1 MKIKVLVIDDSAL
14 IRNILKEIINEQ
26 QDMMVVG
33 SAPDP
38 LVAREMIRTLNPD
51 VLTLDIEMPNMNG
64 LSFLKRLM
72 RVRPMPVVMLSSHTQ
87 EGTDIAFRALAMGA
101 VDFVGKPVAGE
112 TTDDDYTQLIV
123 EKIRG
128 AYAARDKIEP
138 LDINRATGDA
148 DEVLPMLGNA
158 SVAQTKIIVI
168 GASTGGAEALKDIL
182 TAMPD
187 DCPPIYI
194 AQHMP
199 GTFTKLFAKRLDGL
213 CKLTVKEAEDDEPAL
228 PGHAYVAP
236 GGFHLRVERHGAR
249 GYGIKLG
256 QDAPVNLH
264 RPSVD
269 VLFRSAAE
277 SAAADAV
284 GVILTGM
291 GKDGALGMLQLRQT
305 GAYTIAQDEASS
317 IVFGMPKEAIEIGA
331 AATIAPL
338 NQIARRI
345 MSNLAGVD
353 SDQAAPIG
361 SSKLNA

>member
-26 QDMMVVG
+26 ADMMVVG
-33 SAPDP
+33 AAPDP
-38 LVAREMIRTLNPD
+38 LIAREMIRTLNPD

-64 LSFLKRLM
+64 LSFLRRLM

-87 EGTDIAFRALAMGA
+87 EGSDVAFRALAMGA
-101 VDFVGKPVAGE
+101 VDFVGKPTSASGADE
-112 TTDDDYTQLIV
+112 DYAQLIV

-138 LDINRATGDA
+138 LDINRAVDA
-148 DEVLPMLGNA
+148 DEVLPLLGNNL
-158 SVAQTKIIVI
+158 QLTNRIIFM

-182 TAMPD
+182 VSMPED
-187 DCPPIYI
+187 SPAILI

-199 GTFTKLFAKRLDGL
+199 ATFTKLFAKRLDGL
-213 CKLTVKEAEDDEPAL
+213 CKITVKEAEDEEAVL

-236 GGFHLRVERHGAR
+236 GGFHLRVERYAGR

-256 QDAPVNLH
+256 ADAPVNLH

-269 VLFRSAAE
+269 VLFQSAAE
-277 SAAADAV
+277 AAGADAI

-291 GKDGALGMLQLRQT
+291 GKDGAKGLLAMRSN
-305 GAYTIAQDEASS
+305 GAFTIAQDEASS
-317 IVFGMPKEAIEIGA
+317 IVFGMPKEAIELGA
-331 AATIAPL
+331 AEVVAPL
-338 NQIARRI
+338 SQISRKIVNRLSGA
-345 MSNLAGVD
+345 D
-353 SDQAAPIG
+353 
-361 SSKLNA
+361 

>member
-26 QDMMVVG
+26 PDMTVVG

-38 LVAREMIRTLNPD
+38 LVAREMIRSLNPD

-87 EGTDIAFRALAMGA
+87 EGSDIAFRALAMGA

-138 LDINRATGDA
+138 LDITRAAGDA

-158 SVAQTKIIVI
+158 GVAQSKVIVI
-168 GASTGGAEALKDIL
+168 GASTGGAEALKEIL
-182 TAMPD
+182 MAMPD
-187 DCPPIYI
+187 DCPPILI

-213 CKLTVKEAEDDEPAL
+213 CKITVKEAEDEEPAL

-236 GGFHLRVERHGAR
+236 GGFHLRVERNGGR
-249 GYGIKLG
+249 GYGIKLA

-269 VLFRSAAE
+269 VLFNSAAE
-277 SAAADAV
+277 FAGPDAV
-284 GVILTGM
+284 GAILTGM
-291 GKDGALGMLQLRQT
+291 GKDGAVGLLAMKKK
-305 GAYTIAQDEASS
+305 GAFTIAQDEASS

-331 AATIAPL
+331 VDAIAPL

-345 MSNLAGVD
+345 MSQLAGVGND
-353 SDQAAPIG
+353 RPGTQGGKTNS
-361 SSKLNA
+361 

>member
-26 QDMMVVG
+26 PDMIVVG
-33 SAPDP
+33 AAPDP
-38 LVAREMIRTLNPD
+38 LIAREMIRSLNPD

-72 RVRPMPVVMLSSHTQ
+72 RVKPMPVVMLSSHTQ
-87 EGTDIAFRALAMGA
+87 EGSDIAFRALAMGA

-112 TTDDDYTQLIV
+112 TNDDDYAQLIV

-128 AYAARDKIEP
+128 AYAARDKIQP
-138 LDINRATGDA
+138 LDINRAVDA
-148 DEVLPMLGNA
+148 DAVLPMLR
-158 SVAQTKIIVI
+158 SVEATQSRVIVI

-182 TAMPD
+182 VAVPE
-187 DCPPIYI
+187 DCPPILI

-213 CKLTVKEAEDDEPAL
+213 CKITVKEAEDNEPVL

-236 GGFHLRVERHGAR
+236 GGFHLRLERFGAR
-249 GYGIKLG
+249 GYGIKIG
-256 QDAPVNLH
+256 SDAAVNLH

-269 VLFRSAAE
+269 VLFNSAAE
-277 SAAADAV
+277 SAGADAI

-291 GKDGALGMLQLRQT
+291 GKDGAKGLLAMRRK
-305 GAYTIAQDEASS
+305 GAFTLAQDEASC
-317 IVFGMPKEAIEIGA
+317 IVFGMPKEAIDIGA
-331 AATIAPL
+331 AEMVAPL
-338 NQIARRI
+338 HLIARRI
-345 MSNLAGVD
+345 MSNLAGAG
-353 SDQAAPIG
+353 SDNTG
-361 SSKLNA
+361 SHGGDKTNA

>member
-26 QDMMVVG
+26 TDMTVVG

-38 LVAREMIRTLNPD
+38 LVAREMIRSLNPD
-51 VLTLDIEMPNMNG
+51 VLTLDIEMPHMNG

-87 EGTDIAFRALAMGA
+87 EGSDIAFRALAMGA

-112 TTDDDYTQLIV
+112 ATDDDYAQLIV

-138 LDINRATGDA
+138 LDITRAVDA
-148 DEVLPMLGNA
+148 DEVLPMLGSA
-158 SVAQTKIIVI
+158 ATAQSRVILI

-182 TAMPD
+182 ITLPE
-187 DCPPIYI
+187 DCPPILI

-213 CKLTVKEAEDDEPAL
+213 CKVTVKEAENNEPVL

-236 GGFHLRVERHGAR
+236 GGFHLRLERFGAR
-249 GYGIKLG
+249 GYGIG
-256 QDAPVNLH
+256 IGSDAAVNLH

-269 VLFRSAAE
+269 VLFHSAAD
-277 SAAADAV
+277 AAGADAV

-291 GKDGALGMLQLRQT
+291 GKDGAQGLLAMRKA
-305 GAYTIAQDEASS
+305 GAFTLAQDEASC
-317 IVFGMPKEAIEIGA
+317 IVFGMPKEAIDIGA
-331 AATIAPL
+331 AEMVAPL
-338 NQIARRI
+338 NLIARRV
-345 MSNLAGVD
+345 MSHLAGVG
-353 SDQAAPIG
+353 SDNSNG
-361 SSKLNA
+361 GGDKTSV

>member
-26 QDMMVVG
+26 PDMTVVG
-33 SAPDP
+33 AAPDP

-87 EGTDIAFRALAMGA
+87 EGSDIAFRALAMGA

-112 TTDDDYTQLIV
+112 GGEEDYPHLIV
-123 EKIRG
+123 EKIR
-128 AYAARDKIEP
+128 AAHAARDKIVP
-138 LDINRATGDA
+138 LDISRAVDA
-148 DEVLPMLGNA
+148 DEVLPNIGNSA
-158 SVAQTKIIVI
+158 VTQNNIIVI

-182 TAMPD
+182 TAMPE
-187 DCPPIYI
+187 DCPPILI

-213 CKLTVKEAEDDEPAL
+213 CKIAVKEAEDEEPAL

-236 GGFHLRVERHGAR
+236 GGFHLRLERYGKR
-249 GYGIKLG
+249 GYGIKLS
-256 QDAPVNLH
+256 QDPPVNLH

-269 VLFRSAAE
+269 VLFDSAAE
-277 SAAADAV
+277 NAESDAV

-291 GKDGALGMLQLRQT
+291 GKDGAQGLLHMRQKGSFT
-305 GAYTIAQDEASS
+305 LAQDEATS
-317 IVFGMPKEAIEIGA
+317 IVFGMPKEAIELGA
-331 AATIAPL
+331 AVAVAPL
-338 NQIARRI
+338 PMIARRI
-345 MSNLAGVD
+345 LSHLAGAD
-353 SDQAAPIG
+353 SPAGVATGGKIG
-361 SSKLNA
+361 V

>member
-1 MKIKVLVIDDSAL
+1 MKIKVLVVDDSAL

-26 QDMMVVG
+26 TDMIVVG
-33 SAPDP
+33 AAPDP
-38 LVAREMIRTLNPD
+38 LVAREMIRSLNPD

-87 EGTDIAFRALAMGA
+87 EGSDIAFRALAMGA

-112 TTDDDYTQLIV
+112 SSDDDYAQLIV

-138 LDINRATGDA
+138 LDINRAVDA
-148 DEVLPMLGNA
+148 DEVLPMLGRA
-158 SVAQTKIIVI
+158 ATTQSRVILI

-182 TAMPD
+182 VTLPE
-187 DCPPIYI
+187 DCPPILI

-213 CKLTVKEAEDDEPAL
+213 CKITVKEAENEEPVL

-236 GGFHLRVERHGAR
+236 GGFHLRIERFGAR
-249 GYGIKLG
+249 GYGIKIG
-256 QDAPVNLH
+256 NDAAVNLH

-269 VLFRSAAE
+269 VLFNSAAE
-277 SAAADAV
+277 SAGADAI

-291 GKDGALGMLQLRQT
+291 GKDGAQGLLAMRKQ
-305 GAYTIAQDEASS
+305 GAFTLAQDEASS
-317 IVFGMPKEAIEIGA
+317 IVFGMPKEAIDIGA
-331 AATIAPL
+331 AEMVAPL
-338 NQIARRI
+338 NLIARRI
-345 MSNLAGVD
+345 MSNLAGVGND
-353 SDQAAPIG
+353 VGGDGAAD
-361 SSKLNA
+361 KTNE

>member
-14 IRNILKEIINEQ
+14 IRSILKEIINEQ
-26 QDMMVVG
+26 TDMMVVG
-33 SAPDP
+33 AAPDP
-38 LVAREMIRTLNPD
+38 LVAREMIRSLNPD

-87 EGTDIAFRALAMGA
+87 EGSDIAFRALAMGA

-112 TTDDDYTQLIV
+112 TTDDDYAQLIV

-138 LDINRATGDA
+138 LDINRAVDA
-148 DEVLPMLGNA
+148 DEVLPMLGSA
-158 SVAQTKIIVI
+158 AVAQSRVIVI

-182 TAMPD
+182 VTVPE
-187 DCPPIYI
+187 DCPPILI

-213 CKLTVKEAEDDEPAL
+213 CKITVKEAEDHEPVL

-236 GGFHLRVERHGAR
+236 GGFHLRLERFGTR
-249 GYGIKLG
+249 GYGIKIG
-256 QDAPVNLH
+256 SDAAVNLH

-269 VLFRSAAE
+269 VLFN
-277 SAAADAV
+277 SAAASAGADAI

-291 GKDGALGMLQLRQT
+291 GKDGAQGLLAMRKA
-305 GAYTIAQDEASS
+305 GAFTLAQDEASC
-317 IVFGMPKEAIEIGA
+317 IVFGMPKEAIDIGA
-331 AATIAPL
+331 AEMVAPL
-338 NQIARRI
+338 NMIARRI
-345 MSNLAGVD
+345 MSNLAGVGND
-353 SDQAAPIG
+353 NPVNGGGD
-361 SSKLNA
+361 KTNE

>member
-1 MKIKVLVIDDSAL
+1 MKIKVLVVDDSAL

-26 QDMMVVG
+26 SDMIVVG
-33 SAPDP
+33 AAPDP
-38 LVAREMIRTLNPD
+38 LVAREMIRSLNPD

-87 EGTDIAFRALAMGA
+87 EGSDIAFRALAMGA

-112 TTDDDYTQLIV
+112 SSDDDYAQLIV

-138 LDINRATGDA
+138 LDINRAVDA
-148 DEVLPMLGNA
+148 DEVLPMLGRA
-158 SVAQTKIIVI
+158 ALTQSRVIVM

-182 TAMPD
+182 ITLPE
-187 DCPPIYI
+187 DCPPILI

-213 CKLTVKEAEDDEPAL
+213 CKITVKEAENEEPAL

-236 GGFHLRVERHGAR
+236 GGFHLRLERFGAR
-249 GYGIKLG
+249 GYGIKIG
-256 QDAPVNLH
+256 SDAAVNLH

-269 VLFRSAAE
+269 VLFNSAAE
-277 SAAADAV
+277 SAGADAI

-291 GKDGALGMLQLRQT
+291 GKDGAHGLLAMRRQ
-305 GAYTIAQDEASS
+305 GAFTLAQDEASS
-317 IVFGMPKEAIEIGA
+317 IVFGMPKEAIDIGA
-331 AATIAPL
+331 AEMVAPL
-338 NQIARRI
+338 NLIARRI
-345 MSNLAGVD
+345 MSNLAGVGND
-353 SDQAAPIG
+353 VGGDGAAD
-361 SSKLNA
+361 KTNE

>member
-14 IRNILKEIINEQ
+14 IRSILKEIINEQ
-26 QDMMVVG
+26 TDMMVVG
-33 SAPDP
+33 AAPDP
-38 LVAREMIRTLNPD
+38 LVAREMIRSLNPD

-87 EGTDIAFRALAMGA
+87 EGSDIAFRALAMGA

-112 TTDDDYTQLIV
+112 TTDDDYAQLIV

-138 LDINRATGDA
+138 LDINRAVDA
-148 DEVLPMLGNA
+148 DEVLPMLGSA
-158 SVAQTKIIVI
+158 ATTQSRVIVI

-182 TAMPD
+182 VTVPE
-187 DCPPIYI
+187 DCPPILI

-213 CKLTVKEAEDDEPAL
+213 CKITVKEAEDHEPVL

-236 GGFHLRVERHGAR
+236 GGFHLRLERFGTR
-249 GYGIKLG
+249 GYGIKIG
-256 QDAPVNLH
+256 SDAAVNLH

-269 VLFRSAAE
+269 VLFNSAAE
-277 SAAADAV
+277 SAGADAI

-291 GKDGALGMLQLRQT
+291 GKDGAQGLLAMRKA
-305 GAYTIAQDEASS
+305 GAFTLAQDEASC
-317 IVFGMPKEAIEIGA
+317 IVFGMPKEAIDIGA
-331 AATIAPL
+331 AEMVAPL
-338 NQIARRI
+338 NMIARRI
-345 MSNLAGVD
+345 MSNLAGVGND
-353 SDQAAPIG
+353 NSVNGGGD
-361 SSKLNA
+361 KTNE

>member
-1 MKIKVLVIDDSAL
+1 MKIKVLVVDDSAL

-26 QDMMVVG
+26 SDMIVVG
-33 SAPDP
+33 AAPDP
-38 LVAREMIRTLNPD
+38 LVAREMIRSLNPD

-87 EGTDIAFRALAMGA
+87 EGSDIAFRALAMGA

-112 TTDDDYTQLIV
+112 SSDDDYAQLIV

-138 LDINRATGDA
+138 LDINRAVDA
-148 DEVLPMLGNA
+148 DEVLPMLGRA
-158 SVAQTKIIVI
+158 ALTQSRVIVM

-182 TAMPD
+182 ITLPE
-187 DCPPIYI
+187 DCPPILI

-199 GTFTKLFAKRLDGL
+199 GTLTKLFAKRLDGL
-213 CKLTVKEAEDDEPAL
+213 CKITVKEAENEEPAL

-236 GGFHLRVERHGAR
+236 GGFHLRLERFGAR
-249 GYGIKLG
+249 GYGIKIG
-256 QDAPVNLH
+256 SDAAVNLH

-269 VLFRSAAE
+269 VLFNSAAE
-277 SAAADAV
+277 SAGADAI

-291 GKDGALGMLQLRQT
+291 GKDGAHGLLAMRRQ
-305 GAYTIAQDEASS
+305 GAFTLAQDEASS
-317 IVFGMPKEAIEIGA
+317 IVFGMPKEAIDIGA
-331 AATIAPL
+331 AEMVAPL
-338 NQIARRI
+338 NLIARRI
-345 MSNLAGVD
+345 MSNLAGVGND
-353 SDQAAPIG
+353 VGDDGAAD
-361 SSKLNA
+361 KTNE

>member
-1 MKIKVLVIDDSAL
+1 MKIKVLVVDDSAL

-26 QDMMVVG
+26 SDMIVVG
-33 SAPDP
+33 AAPDP
-38 LVAREMIRTLNPD
+38 LVAREMIRSLNPD

-87 EGTDIAFRALAMGA
+87 EGSDIAFRALAMGA

-112 TTDDDYTQLIV
+112 SSDDDYAQLIV

-138 LDINRATGDA
+138 LDINRAVDA
-148 DEVLPMLGNA
+148 DEVLPMLGHA
-158 SVAQTKIIVI
+158 ALTQSRVIVM

-182 TAMPD
+182 ITLPE
-187 DCPPIYI
+187 DCPPILI

-213 CKLTVKEAEDDEPAL
+213 CKITVKEAENEEPAL

-236 GGFHLRVERHGAR
+236 GGFHLRLERFGAR
-249 GYGIKLG
+249 GYGIKIG
-256 QDAPVNLH
+256 SDAAVNLH

-269 VLFRSAAE
+269 VLFNSAAE
-277 SAAADAV
+277 SAGADAI

-291 GKDGALGMLQLRQT
+291 GKDGAHGLLAMRRQ
-305 GAYTIAQDEASS
+305 GAFTLAQDEASS
-317 IVFGMPKEAIEIGA
+317 IVFGMPKEAIDIGA
-331 AATIAPL
+331 AEMVAPL
-338 NQIARRI
+338 NLIARRI
-345 MSNLAGVD
+345 MSNLAGVGND
-353 SDQAAPIG
+353 VGGDGAAD
-361 SSKLNA
+361 KTNE

>member
-26 QDMMVVG
+26 SDMTVVG

-38 LVAREMIRTLNPD
+38 LVAREMIRSLNPD

-87 EGTDIAFRALAMGA
+87 EGSDIAFRALAMGA

-138 LDINRATGDA
+138 LDINRAVDA
-148 DEVLPMLGNA
+148 DEVLPNLGNTN
-158 SVAQTKIIVI
+158 VAQSKLIAI

-182 TAMPD
+182 TAMPE
-187 DCPPIYI
+187 DCPPILI

-213 CKLTVKEAEDDEPAL
+213 CKITVKEAEDEEPAL

-236 GGFHLRVERHGAR
+236 GGFHLRVERHGSR
-249 GYGIKLG
+249 GYGVKLA
-256 QDAPVNLH
+256 QDPPVNLH

-269 VLFRSAAE
+269 VLFQSTAE
-277 SAAADAV
+277 MVGGDAV

-291 GKDGALGMLQLRQT
+291 GKDGAAGLLAMRQK
-305 GAYTIAQDEASS
+305 GAFTIAQDEASS

-331 AATIAPL
+331 AMTISPL
-338 NQIARRI
+338 NQVARRI
-345 MSNLAGVD
+345 MSHLAGV
-353 SDQAAPIG
+353 SGETASTEG
-361 SSKLNA
+361 GKTSV

>member
-1 MKIKVLVIDDSAL
+1 MKIKVLVVDDSAL

-26 QDMMVVG
+26 SDMIVVG
-33 SAPDP
+33 AAPDP
-38 LVAREMIRTLNPD
+38 LVAREMIRSLNPD

-87 EGTDIAFRALAMGA
+87 EGSDIAFRALAMGA

-112 TTDDDYTQLIV
+112 SSDDDYAQLIV

-138 LDINRATGDA
+138 LDINRAVDA
-148 DEVLPMLGNA
+148 DEVLPMLGRA
-158 SVAQTKIIVI
+158 ALTQSRVIVM

-182 TAMPD
+182 ITLPE
-187 DCPPIYI
+187 DCPPILI

-213 CKLTVKEAEDDEPAL
+213 CKITVKEAENEEPAL

-236 GGFHLRVERHGAR
+236 GGFHLRLERFGAR
-249 GYGIKLG
+249 GYGIKIG
-256 QDAPVNLH
+256 SDAAVNLH

-269 VLFRSAAE
+269 VLFNSAAE
-277 SAAADAV
+277 SAGADAI

-291 GKDGALGMLQLRQT
+291 GKDGAHGLLAMRRQ
-305 GAYTIAQDEASS
+305 GAFTLAQDEASS
-317 IVFGMPKEAIEIGA
+317 IVFGMPKEAIDIGA
-331 AATIAPL
+331 AEMVAPL
-338 NQIARRI
+338 NLIARRI
-345 MSNLAGVD
+345 MSNLAGVGND
-353 SDQAAPIG
+353 VGDDGAAD
-361 SSKLNA
+361 KTNE

>member
-26 QDMMVVG
+26 ADMMVVG
-33 SAPDP
+33 AAPDP
-38 LVAREMIRTLNPD
+38 LIAREMIRTLNPD

-64 LSFLKRLM
+64 LSFLRRLM

-87 EGTDIAFRALAMGA
+87 EGSDVAFRALAMGA
-101 VDFVGKPVAGE
+101 VDFVGKPTSASGADE
-112 TTDDDYTQLIV
+112 DYAQLIV

-138 LDINRATGDA
+138 LDINRAVDA
-148 DEVLPMLGNA
+148 DEVLPLLGNNLQ
-158 SVAQTKIIVI
+158 STNRIIFM

-182 TAMPD
+182 VSMPED
-187 DCPPIYI
+187 SPAILI

-199 GTFTKLFAKRLDGL
+199 ATFTKLFAKRLDGL
-213 CKLTVKEAEDDEPAL
+213 CKITVKEAEDEEAVL

-236 GGFHLRVERHGAR
+236 GGFHLRVERYAGR

-256 QDAPVNLH
+256 ADAPVNLH

-269 VLFRSAAE
+269 VLFQSAAE
-277 SAAADAV
+277 AAGADAI

-291 GKDGALGMLQLRQT
+291 GKDGAKGLLAMRSN
-305 GAYTIAQDEASS
+305 GAFTIAQDEASS
-317 IVFGMPKEAIEIGA
+317 IVFGMPKEAIELGA
-331 AATIAPL
+331 AEVVAPL
-338 NQIARRI
+338 SQISRKIVNRLSGA
-345 MSNLAGVD
+345 D
-353 SDQAAPIG
+353 
-361 SSKLNA
+361 

>member
-26 QDMMVVG
+26 PDMMVVG

-38 LVAREMIRTLNPD
+38 LVAREMIRSLNPD

-87 EGTDIAFRALAMGA
+87 EGSDIAFRALAMGA

-112 TTDDDYTQLIV
+112 TTDEDYTQLIV

-138 LDINRATGDA
+138 LDINRAVDA
-148 DEVLPMLGNA
+148 DEVLPMLGNTTVTQ
-158 SVAQTKIIVI
+158 SKIIVM

-182 TAMPD
+182 TSMPE
-187 DCPPIYI
+187 DCPPILI

-213 CKLTVKEAEDDEPAL
+213 CKITVKEAENEEPAL

-236 GGFHLRVERHGAR
+236 GGYHLRVERHGTR
-249 GYGIKLG
+249 GYGIKLA

-269 VLFRSAAE
+269 VLFDSAAE
-277 SAAADAV
+277 CAGPDAV

-291 GKDGALGMLQLRQT
+291 GKDGAQGMLRMRQR
-305 GAYTIAQDEASS
+305 GAYTLAQDEASS
-317 IVFGMPKEAIEIGA
+317 IVFGMPKEAIDIGA
-331 AATIAPL
+331 ASAIAAL
-338 NQIARRI
+338 NQIARRV
-345 MSNLAGVD
+345 MSHLAGAD
-353 SDQAAPIG
+353 GDPGTTAGGKIG
-361 SSKLNA
+361 I

>member
-26 QDMMVVG
+26 SDMMVVG

-38 LVAREMIRTLNPD
+38 LVAREMIRSLNPD

-87 EGTDIAFRALAMGA
+87 EGSDIAFRALAMGA

-158 SVAQTKIIVI
+158 SVAQSKVIVI

-182 TAMPD
+182 TAMPE
-187 DCPPIYI
+187 DCPPILI

-213 CKLTVKEAEDDEPAL
+213 CKITVKEAEDEEPAL

-236 GGFHLRVERHGAR
+236 GGFHLRVERHGGR
-249 GYGIKLG
+249 GYGIKLT

-269 VLFRSAAE
+269 VLFNSAAE
-277 SAAADAV
+277 SAGADGV
-284 GVILTGM
+284 GAILTGM
-291 GKDGALGMLQLRQT
+291 GKDGAVGLLAMRNK
-305 GAYTIAQDEASS
+305 GAFTVAQDEASS
-317 IVFGMPKEAIEIGA
+317 IVFGMPKEAIDIGA
-331 AATIAPL
+331 AEAIAPL

-345 MSNLAGVD
+345 MSHLAGVD
-353 SDQAAPIG
+353 NDRAGTQG
-361 SSKLNA
+361 NKTNV

>member
-1 MKIKVLVIDDSAL
+1 MKIKVLVVDDSAL

-26 QDMMVVG
+26 SDMIVVG
-33 SAPDP
+33 AAPDP
-38 LVAREMIRTLNPD
+38 LVAREMIRSLNPD

-87 EGTDIAFRALAMGA
+87 EGSDIAFRALAMGA

-112 TTDDDYTQLIV
+112 SSDDDYAQLIV

-138 LDINRATGDA
+138 LDINRAVDA
-148 DEVLPMLGNA
+148 DEVLPMLGRAALTQNR
-158 SVAQTKIIVI
+158 VIVM

-182 TAMPD
+182 ITLPE
-187 DCPPIYI
+187 DCPPILI

-213 CKLTVKEAEDDEPAL
+213 CKITVKEAENEEPAL

-236 GGFHLRVERHGAR
+236 GGFHLRLERFGAR
-249 GYGIKLG
+249 GYGIKIG
-256 QDAPVNLH
+256 SDAAVNLH

-269 VLFRSAAE
+269 VLFNSAAE
-277 SAAADAV
+277 SAGADAI

-291 GKDGALGMLQLRQT
+291 GKDGAHGLLAMRRQ
-305 GAYTIAQDEASS
+305 GAFTLAQDEASS
-317 IVFGMPKEAIEIGA
+317 IVFGMPKEAIDIGA
-331 AATIAPL
+331 AEMVAPL
-338 NQIARRI
+338 NLIARRI
-345 MSNLAGVD
+345 MSNLAGVGND
-353 SDQAAPIG
+353 VGDDGAAD
-361 SSKLNA
+361 KTNE

>member
-26 QDMMVVG
+26 PDMIVVG
-33 SAPDP
+33 AAPDP
-38 LVAREMIRTLNPD
+38 LVAREMIRSLNPD

-72 RVRPMPVVMLSSHTQ
+72 RVKPMPVVMLSSHTQ
-87 EGTDIAFRALAMGA
+87 EGSDIAFRALAMGA

-112 TTDDDYTQLIV
+112 TNDDDYAQLIV

-128 AYAARDKIEP
+128 AYAARDKIQP
-138 LDINRATGDA
+138 LDINRAVDA
-148 DEVLPMLGNA
+148 DAVLPMLR
-158 SVAQTKIIVI
+158 SVEATQSRVIVI

-182 TAMPD
+182 VAVPE
-187 DCPPIYI
+187 DCPPILI

-213 CKLTVKEAEDDEPAL
+213 CKITVKEAEDNEPVL

-236 GGFHLRVERHGAR
+236 GGFHLRLERFGAR
-249 GYGIKLG
+249 GYGIKIG
-256 QDAPVNLH
+256 SDAAVNLH

-269 VLFRSAAE
+269 VLFHSAAE
-277 SAAADAV
+277 SAGADAI

-291 GKDGALGMLQLRQT
+291 GKDGAKGLLAMRRK
-305 GAYTIAQDEASS
+305 GAFTLAQDEASC
-317 IVFGMPKEAIEIGA
+317 IVFGMPKEAIDIGA
-331 AATIAPL
+331 AEMVAPL
-338 NQIARRI
+338 HLIARRI
-345 MSNLAGVD
+345 MSNLAGAG
-353 SDQAAPIG
+353 SDNTG
-361 SSKLNA
+361 SHGGDKTNA

>member
-26 QDMMVVG
+26 SDMTVVG

-38 LVAREMIRTLNPD
+38 LVAREMIRSLNPD

-87 EGTDIAFRALAMGA
+87 EGSDIAFRALAMGA

-148 DEVLPMLGNA
+148 DEVLPMLGNT
-158 SVAQTKIIVI
+158 SVAQSRVIVI

-182 TAMPD
+182 ITMPE
-187 DCPPIYI
+187 DCPPILI

-199 GTFTKLFAKRLDGL
+199 GGIGIAPAARDGWMD
-213 CKLTVKEAEDDEPAL
+213 AGPDWHGEPAQHPL
-228 PGHAYVAP
+228 HGRDRRLLSAGVESAVEAAP
-236 GGFHLRVERHGAR
+236 ADAAETGAR
-249 GYGIKLG
+249 LRRRQGCRWYRRR
-256 QDAPVNLH
+256 
-264 RPSVD
+264 RPC
-269 VLFRSAAE
+269 
-277 SAAADAV
+277 
-284 GVILTGM
+284 
-291 GKDGALGMLQLRQT
+291 
-305 GAYTIAQDEASS
+305 
-317 IVFGMPKEAIEIGA
+317 GA
-331 AATIAPL
+331 A
-338 NQIARRI
+338 RR
-345 MSNLAGVD
+345 GRR
-353 SDQAAPIG
+353 AAPPGRRSTRDRG
-361 SSKLNA
+361 SD

>member
-14 IRNILKEIINEQ
+14 IRSILKEIINEQ
-26 QDMMVVG
+26 TDMMVVG
-33 SAPDP
+33 AAPDP
-38 LVAREMIRTLNPD
+38 LVAREMIRSLNPD

-87 EGTDIAFRALAMGA
+87 EGSDIAFRALAMGA
-101 VDFVGKPVAGE
+101 VEFVGKPVAGE
-112 TTDDDYTQLIV
+112 STDDDYAQLIV

-138 LDINRATGDA
+138 LDINRAVDA
-148 DEVLPMLGNA
+148 DEVLPMLGSA
-158 SVAQTKIIVI
+158 ATTQSRVIVI

-182 TAMPD
+182 VTVPE
-187 DCPPIYI
+187 DCPPILI

-213 CKLTVKEAEDDEPAL
+213 CKITVKEAENNEPVL

-236 GGFHLRVERHGAR
+236 GGFHLRLERFGAR
-249 GYGIKLG
+249 GYGIKIG
-256 QDAPVNLH
+256 SDAAVNLH

-269 VLFRSAAE
+269 VLFQSAAE
-277 SAAADAV
+277 SAGADAI

-291 GKDGALGMLQLRQT
+291 GKDGAQGLLSMRKA
-305 GAYTIAQDEASS
+305 GAFTLAQDEASC

-331 AATIAPL
+331 AEMVAPL
-338 NQIARRI
+338 NMIARRI
-345 MSNLAGVD
+345 MSNLAGVG
-353 SDQAAPIG
+353 SDISNG
-361 SSKLNA
+361 GGGGDKTNE

>member
-14 IRNILKEIINEQ
+14 IRSILKEIINEQ
-26 QDMMVVG
+26 TDMMVVG
-33 SAPDP
+33 AAPDP
-38 LVAREMIRTLNPD
+38 LVAREMIRSLNPD

-87 EGTDIAFRALAMGA
+87 EGSDIAFRALAMGA

-112 TTDDDYTQLIV
+112 TTDDDYAQLIV

-138 LDINRATGDA
+138 LDINRAVDA
-148 DEVLPMLGNA
+148 DEVLPMLGSA
-158 SVAQTKIIVI
+158 AVAQSRVILI

-182 TAMPD
+182 VTVPE
-187 DCPPIYI
+187 DCPPILI

-213 CKLTVKEAEDDEPAL
+213 CKITVKEAEDHEPVL

-236 GGFHLRVERHGAR
+236 GGFHLRLERFGTR
-249 GYGIKLG
+249 GYGIKIG
-256 QDAPVNLH
+256 SDAAVNLH

-269 VLFRSAAE
+269 VLFNSAAE
-277 SAAADAV
+277 SAGADAI

-291 GKDGALGMLQLRQT
+291 GKDGAQGLLAMRKA
-305 GAYTIAQDEASS
+305 GAFTLAQDEASC
-317 IVFGMPKEAIEIGA
+317 IVFGMPKEAIDIGA
-331 AATIAPL
+331 AEMVAPL
-338 NQIARRI
+338 NMIARRI
-345 MSNLAGVD
+345 MSNLAGVGND
-353 SDQAAPIG
+353 SPVNGGGD
-361 SSKLNA
+361 KTNE

>member
-1 MKIKVLVIDDSAL
+1 MKIKVLVVDDSAL

-26 QDMMVVG
+26 TDMMVVG
-33 SAPDP
+33 AAPDP
-38 LVAREMIRTLNPD
+38 LVAREMIRSLNPD

-87 EGTDIAFRALAMGA
+87 EGSDIAFRALAMGA

-112 TTDDDYTQLIV
+112 TTDDDYAQLIV

-138 LDINRATGDA
+138 LDINRAVDA
-148 DEVLPMLGNA
+148 DEVLPMLGAGAAMQNR
-158 SVAQTKIIVI
+158 VIVI

-182 TAMPD
+182 VSVPE
-187 DCPPIYI
+187 DCPPILI

-213 CKLTVKEAEDDEPAL
+213 CKITVKEAEDEEPAL

-236 GGFHLRVERHGAR
+236 GGFHLRLERFGTR
-249 GYGIKLG
+249 GYGIKIG
-256 QDAPVNLH
+256 NDAAVNLH

-269 VLFRSAAE
+269 VLFNSAAE
-277 SAAADAV
+277 SAGADAI

-291 GKDGALGMLQLRQT
+291 GKDGAQGLLAMRKK
-305 GAYTIAQDEASS
+305 GAFTLAQDEASS
-317 IVFGMPKEAIEIGA
+317 IVFGMPKEAIDLGA
-331 AATIAPL
+331 AEMVVPL
-338 NQIARRI
+338 NLIARRI
-345 MSNLAGVD
+345 MSNLAGVGAD
-353 SDQAAPIG
+353 TNTG
-361 SSKLNA
+361 SGGDKTNE

>member
-26 QDMMVVG
+26 PDMTVVG
-33 SAPDP
+33 AAPDP
-38 LVAREMIRTLNPD
+38 LVAREMIRSLNPD

-87 EGTDIAFRALAMGA
+87 EGSDIAFRALAMGA
-101 VDFVGKPVAGE
+101 VDFVGKPVAGQGGGG
-112 TTDDDYTQLIV
+112 DDDYPQLIV
-123 EKIRG
+123 EKIRA

-138 LDINRATGDA
+138 LDINRAVDA
-148 DEVLPMLGNA
+148 DEVLPNLSNSA
-158 SVAQTKIIVI
+158 VTQSKVIVI

-182 TAMPD
+182 AAMPE
-187 DCPPIYI
+187 DCPPILI

-213 CKLTVKEAEDDEPAL
+213 CKISVKEAEDEEPAL
-228 PGHAYVAP
+228 PGNAYVAP
-236 GGFHLRVERHGAR
+236 GGYHLRLARYGAR
-249 GYGIKLG
+249 GYGVKLT

-269 VLFRSAAE
+269 VLFQSAAE
-277 SAAADAV
+277 NAGADVV

-291 GKDGALGMLQLRQT
+291 GKDGAQGMLTMRQK
-305 GAYTIAQDEASS
+305 GAFTIAQDEATS
-317 IVFGMPKEAIEIGA
+317 IVFGMPKEAIDIGA
-331 AATIAPL
+331 AQAVVPL
-338 NQIARRI
+338 PQIARRI
-345 MSNLAGVD
+345 MSFLAGAD
-353 SDQAAPIG
+353 GGAG
-361 SSKLNA
+361 SAVGGKIST

>member
-1 MKIKVLVIDDSAL
+1 MKIKVLVVDDSAL

-26 QDMMVVG
+26 TDMMVVG
-33 SAPDP
+33 AAPDP
-38 LVAREMIRTLNPD
+38 LVAREMIRSLNPD

-87 EGTDIAFRALAMGA
+87 EGSDIAFRALAMGA

-112 TTDDDYTQLIV
+112 STDDDYAQLIV

-138 LDINRATGDA
+138 LDINRAVDA
-148 DEVLPMLGNA
+148 DEVLPMLGSA
-158 SVAQTKIIVI
+158 AKAQNRVIVM

-182 TAMPD
+182 VSVPQ
-187 DCPPIYI
+187 DCAPILI

-213 CKLTVKEAEDDEPAL
+213 CKITVKEAEDNEPVL

-236 GGFHLRVERHGAR
+236 GGFHLRLERFGAR
-249 GYGIKLG
+249 GYGIKIG
-256 QDAPVNLH
+256 SDAAVNLH

-269 VLFRSAAE
+269 VLFNSAAE
-277 SAAADAV
+277 SAGADAI

-291 GKDGALGMLQLRQT
+291 GKDGAQGLLAMRKK
-305 GAYTIAQDEASS
+305 GAFTLAQDEASS
-317 IVFGMPKEAIEIGA
+317 IVFGMPKEAIDIGA
-331 AATIAPL
+331 AAVVAPL
-338 NQIARRI
+338 NLIARRI
-345 MSNLAGVD
+345 MSNLAGLGNENGG
-353 SDQAAPIG
+353 G
-361 SSKLNA
+361 SGDKVNE

>member
-26 QDMMVVG
+26 TDMMVVG
-33 SAPDP
+33 AAPDP
-38 LVAREMIRTLNPD
+38 LIAREMIRTLNPD

-64 LSFLKRLM
+64 LSFLRRLM

-87 EGTDIAFRALAMGA
+87 EGSDVAFRALAMGA
-101 VDFVGKPVAGE
+101 VDFVGKPTSVSGADE
-112 TTDDDYTQLIV
+112 DYAQLIV

-138 LDINRATGDA
+138 LDINRAVDA
-148 DEVLPMLGNA
+148 DEVLPLLGNNLQ
-158 SVAQTKIIVI
+158 STNRIIFM

-182 TAMPD
+182 VSMPED
-187 DCPPIYI
+187 SPAILI

-199 GTFTKLFAKRLDGL
+199 ATFTKLFAKRLDGL
-213 CKLTVKEAEDDEPAL
+213 CKITVKEAEDEEAVL

-236 GGFHLRVERHGAR
+236 GGFHLRVERYAGR

-256 QDAPVNLH
+256 ADAPVNLH

-269 VLFRSAAE
+269 VLFQSAAE
-277 SAAADAV
+277 AAGADAI

-291 GKDGALGMLQLRQT
+291 GKDGAKGLLAMRSN
-305 GAYTIAQDEASS
+305 GAFTIAQDEASS
-317 IVFGMPKEAIEIGA
+317 IVFGMPKEAIELGA
-331 AATIAPL
+331 AEVVAPL
-338 NQIARRI
+338 SQISRKIVNRLSGA
-345 MSNLAGVD
+345 D
-353 SDQAAPIG
+353 
-361 SSKLNA
+361 